1 MRRLGAGHRVAAVAM
16 MVLLVTACGGDDSS
30 GLATLVGTA
39 TTAPLIDPEQV
50 EPVSEPT
57 AVTQAESAP
66 AEPPEP
72 PEPVPS
78 AAADPVDD
86 GLDGTP
92 GAGGATESE
101 GATGGEPV
109 APEDTNGGETVAPE
123 DTNGGEPVASE
134 GATGGESAEPGDLT
148 DEEQLLAFAEC
159 MRENGVDFPDPVVE
173 ADGTVTF
180 GFRPGGG
187 FAALREIGRDPDL
200 PAAREACQGLVEGL
214 AFGPGPGGFDMIE
227 LQDRLLEFAQCMRDN
242 GIDIGDP
249 DLSRFAPGADDGGQP
264 GGPFGVIDT
273 DDPDFAPAFEICQQ
287 QLPQP
292 GQGGGFGGGG

>member
-1 MRRLGAGHRVAAVAM
+1 MRAVGAAVVV
-16 MVLLVTACGGDDSS
+16 VLLVAACGGDESS

-39 TTAPLIDPEQV
+39 TTAPVIDPERV

-57 AVTQAESAP
+57 AVTQAE
-66 AEPPEP
+66 PETTETT
-72 PEPVPS
+72 EPVPS

-86 GLDGTP
+86 GPDGIP
-92 GAGGATESE
+92 GTGGATESE
-101 GATGGEPV
+101 GAAGGEPV
-109 APEDTNGGETVAPE
+109 APEDAV
-123 DTNGGEPVASE
+123 GGEPVVPGDTDGGEPVEPE
-134 GATGGESAEPGDLT
+134 GVAGGESAEPENLN

-173 ADGTVTF
+173 ADGTVSF

-214 AFGPGPGGFDMIE
+214 AFGPGQGGFDMIE

-287 QLPQP
+287 RLPQP
-292 GQGGGFGGGG
+292 GQGRGFGGGG

>member
-16 MVLLVTACGGDDSS
+16 MALLVAACGGDDSS

-39 TTAPLIDPEQV
+39 TTVPLIDPEQV

-57 AVTQAESAP
+57 AATQAVPETVP
-66 AEPPEP
+66 TVEPTS
-72 PEPVPS
+72 S
-78 AAADPVDD
+78 AATDPGDD

-92 GAGGATESE
+92 GAGATESE
-101 GATGGEPV
+101 GATGGEST
-109 APEDTNGGETVAPE
+109 E
-123 DTNGGEPVASE
+123 SE
-134 GATGGESAEPGDLT
+134 GATGGESTESEDTTGGESAESEDLT

>member
-1 MRRLGAGHRVAAVAM
+1 MRAVGAAVVAA
-16 MVLLVTACGGDDSS
+16 LLVAACGGDDSS

-57 AVTQAESAP
+57 AATQAAP
-66 AEPPEP
+66 ETAATAEPT
-72 PEPVPS
+72 EPVPS

-86 GLDGTP
+86 GLDGSP
-92 GAGGATESE
+92 GAGAAESE
-101 GATGGEPV
+101 GTTSGESVAPGDTTGGDSGEPDDSTGGQSV
-109 APEDTNGGETVAPE
+109 AP
-123 DTNGGEPVASE
+123 E
-134 GATGGESAEPGDLT
+134 GATGGESAEGEDLT

-200 PAAREACQGLVEGL
+200 PAAREACEGLVAGL
-214 AFGPGPGGFDMIE
+214 AFGPGRGGFDMIE

-249 DLSRFAPGADDGGQP
+249 DLSRFAPGADDGGLP

-273 DDPDFAPAFEICQQ
+273 DDPDFAPAFEVCQQ

-292 GQGGGFGGGG
+292 GQGRGFGGGG